1 MPVLRASIPSDIKI
15 NVVSDRT
22 ETIRASVTDV
32 QFTLLLTVAL
42 VITVIF
48 VFLRTFWATVI
59 PAITVPLSLIGTF
72 AVLYELGYSLDNL
85 SLMALSIAVGFVV
98 DDAVVEIENIQRHI
112 EEGLSPYDA
121 AMRGSGEIG
130 FTVIAITFSLIAV
143 FIPLFLMSGYVGE
156 LFREF
161 AVTVSVA
168 LLLSL
173 VIARTLTPMMCAYV
187 LKPESKEHGWLYRLF
202 ERGFDAILNLY
213 EAGLKIVLRHRFITL
228 MVMFATIALTGY
240 LYVIIPKGFF
250 PQQDT
255 GLILGFS
262 EAAQD
267 ISYQAMTQREQALI
281 DAVLEDPAVAS
292 VGTGIGAGGG
302 NYTANTGRMFISL
315 KPKSQRDASADQVI
329 LRLQQR
335 LAKIQGI
342 ALYMQAAQ
350 DITIGGRLNKTQY
363 QYTLSDSDPGELT
376 RWAPL
381 FLEKIRALPG
391 ITGVTT
397 DQLNAGLL
405 LDITINRDV
414 ASSHGITPSTIDN
427 ILNDAY
433 GQRIISTMFTQMSQY
448 HVVLEVP
455 PKYQYDPEALGQLY
469 VNSSSG
475 QQVPLRTL
483 ITSAVKVAPLVVN
496 HQGQFQSVTISYNL
510 LPGTSLGEAVAS
522 IQQVEKDLGKPLS
535 LQTSFQGNGQAYL
548 QSLTS
553 TPLLIL
559 AALVVIYLIL
569 GILYESI
576 IHPVTIIS
584 TLPSAGLGA
593 LLLLMAAHLDLSV
606 IGIVGILLLIGIV
619 KKNGIMLV
627 DFAQQVEHS
636 EGLTAEKSIYKA
648 CMLRFRPIL
657 MTTMAALLG
666 AVPMMVGTGVGS
678 EMRQPLGYAIVGGLA
693 VSQVLT
699 LYTTP
704 VIYIYFDRL
713 QTWLSRRRSIQAAGR
728 PEAQPAE

>member
-1 MPVLRASIPSDIKI
+1 VL
-15 NVVSDRT
+15 
-22 ETIRASVTDV
+22 
-32 QFTLLLTVAL
+32 
-42 VITVIF
+42 
-48 VFLRTFWATVI
+48 
-59 PAITVPLSLIGTF
+59 
-72 AVLYELGYSLDNL
+72 
-85 SLMALSIAVGFVV
+85 
-98 DDAVVEIENIQRHI
+98 
-112 EEGLSPYDA
+112 
-121 AMRGSGEIG
+121 
-130 FTVIAITFSLIAV
+130 
-143 FIPLFLMSGYVGE
+143 
-156 LFREF
+156 
-161 AVTVSVA
+161 
-168 LLLSL
+168 
-173 VIARTLTPMMCAYV
+173 
-187 LKPESKEHGWLYRLF
+187 
-202 ERGFDAILNLY
+202 ERGFDIVFNVY
-213 EAGLKIVLRHRFITL
+213 EAGLKIVLRHRLITL
-228 MVMFATIALTGY
+228 MVMFATVALTGY

-255 GLILGFS
+255 GLILGFA
-262 EAAQD
+262 EAGQD
-267 ISYQAMTQREQALI
+267 ISYKAMAQRTQALI

-292 VGTGIGAGGG
+292 VGTAIGFGGG
-302 NYTANTGRMFISL
+302 NYTTNTGRMFISL
-315 KPKSQRDASADQVI
+315 KPKSQRDASADQII

-363 QYTLSDSDPGELT
+363 QYTLADSDPGELSH
-376 RWAPL
+376 WAPL

-397 DQLNAGLL
+397 DQLNSGLL

-414 ASSHGITPSTIDN
+414 ASSYGITPSAIDN
-427 ILNDAY
+427 TLNDAY
-433 GQRIISTMFTQMSQY
+433 GQEFVSTMYTQINQY

-455 PKYQYDPEALGQLY
+455 PKYQNDPEALGQLY
-469 VNSSSG
+469 VSSSTG

-483 ITSAVKVAPLVVN
+483 ITSAIKVAPLVVN
-496 HQGQFQSVTISYNL
+496 HQGQFPSVTISYNL
-510 LPGTSLGEAVAS
+510 LPGTSLGQAVAA

-548 QSLTS
+548 QSLKS

-584 TLPSAGLGA
+584 TLPSAGVGA

-619 KKNGIMLV
+619 KKNGIMLI
-627 DFAQQVEHS
+627 DFAQEAEHG
-636 EGLTAEKSIYKA
+636 EGLTAEESIYKA
-648 CMLRFRPIL
+648 CTLRFRPIL

-666 AVPMMVGTGVGS
+666 AVPMMLGTGNGA
-678 EMRQPLGYAIVGGLA
+678 ELRQPLGYAIVGGLA
-693 VSQVLT
+693 LSQLLT

-713 QTWLSRRRSIQAAGR
+713 QTWMFRRRTPAAVR
-728 PEAQPAE
+728 PEAGQSEAPPAE

>member
-1 MPVLRASIPSDIKI
+1 
-15 NVVSDRT
+15 
-22 ETIRASVTDV
+22 
-32 QFTLLLTVAL
+32 
-42 VITVIF
+42 
-48 VFLRTFWATVI
+48 
-59 PAITVPLSLIGTF
+59 
-72 AVLYELGYSLDNL
+72 
-85 SLMALSIAVGFVV
+85 VV

-112 EEGLSPYDA
+112 EEGLSPYNA
-121 AMRGSGEIG
+121 AMKGSGEIG
-130 FTVIAITFSLIAV
+130 FTVMAITFSLIAV
-143 FIPLFLMSGYVGE
+143 FIPLFFMSGYVGK

-168 LLLSL
+168 LVLSL
-173 VIARTLTPMMCAYV
+173 VISRTLTPMMCAYV
-187 LKPESKEHGWLYRLF
+187 LKPESKEHGWFYRVL
-202 ERGFDAILNLY
+202 ERGFDILFNVY
-213 EAGLKIVLRHRFITL
+213 EAGLKIVLRHRLMTL
-228 MVMFATIALTGY
+228 MVMFATVALTGY

-255 GLILGFS
+255 GLILGFA
-262 EAAQD
+262 EAGQD
-267 ISYQAMTQREQALI
+267 ISYKAMAQRTQALI

-292 VGTGIGAGGG
+292 VGTAIGFGGG
-302 NYTANTGRMFISL
+302 NYTTNTGRMFISL
-315 KPKSQRDASADQVI
+315 KPKSQRDASADQII

-363 QYTLSDSDPGELT
+363 QYTLADSDPGELSH
-376 RWAPL
+376 WAPL

-397 DQLNAGLL
+397 DQLNSGLL

-414 ASSHGITPSTIDN
+414 ASSYGITPSAIDN
-427 ILNDAY
+427 TLNDAY
-433 GQRIISTMFTQMSQY
+433 GQEFVSTMYTQINQY

-455 PKYQYDPEALGQLY
+455 PKYQNDPEALGQLY
-469 VNSSSG
+469 VSSSTG

-483 ITSAVKVAPLVVN
+483 ITSAIKVAPLVVN
-496 HQGQFQSVTISYNL
+496 HQGQFPSVTISYNL
-510 LPGTSLGEAVAS
+510 LPGTSLGEAVAA

-548 QSLTS
+548 QSIKS

-584 TLPSAGLGA
+584 TLPSAGVGA

-619 KKNGIMLV
+619 KKNGIMLI
-627 DFAQQVEHS
+627 DFAQEAEHG
-636 EGLTAEKSIYKA
+636 EGLTAEESIYKA
-648 CMLRFRPIL
+648 CTLRFRPIL

-666 AVPMMVGTGVGS
+666 AVPMMLGTGNGA
-678 EMRQPLGYAIVGGLA
+678 ELRQPLGYAIVGGLA
-693 VSQVLT
+693 LSQLLT

-713 QTWLSRRRSIQAAGR
+713 QTWMFRRRTPAAVG
-728 PEAQPAE
+728 PEARQSEAPPAE